1 MSIMT
6 APLFSF
12 LNDKGNKSY
21 NSILQVRKELSVRPT
36 HNKRFHPVAVK
47 EIAVDVMVKTGVRA
61 RREGELMYKYW
72 AAWEEVTQNNKR
84 FHPVAVKK
92 ANKAAV
98 WASSKNRIDFNTV
111 GLERKSIPV
120 TAVVSH
126 TLNSLKEEIAVDV
139 MVKTG
144 VRARR
149 ETHYIMKPIT
159 VVSPVVVRFA

>member
-1 MSIMT
+1 MT

-36 HNKRFHPVAVK
+36 HNKC
-47 EIAVDVMVKTGVRA
+47 
-61 RREGELMYKYW
+61 
-72 AAWEEVTQNNKR
+72 

-92 ANKAAV
+92 VNKAAV
-98 WASSKNRIDFNTV
+98 WASNKNRIDFNTV

-149 ETHYIMKPIT
+149 ETHYNMKPIT

>member
-1 MSIMT
+1 MSTMT
-6 APLFSF
+6 AKLFSC
-12 LNDKGNKSY
+12 LKD
-21 NSILQVRKELSVRPT
+21 NSFNSMLQVRKELSVRPT
-36 HNKRFHPVAVK
+36 H
-47 EIAVDVMVKTGVRA
+47 
-61 RREGELMYKYW
+61 
-72 AAWEEVTQNNKR
+72 
-84 FHPVAVKK
+84 
-92 ANKAAV
+92 
-98 WASSKNRIDFNTV
+98 FNTV

>member
-6 APLFSF
+6 APLFSV

-21 NSILQVRKELSVRPT
+21 NSILQVRKELSQPNRVFTNIHTKPAPRHFT
-36 HNKRFHPVAVK
+36 KKQVV
-47 EIAVDVMVKTGVRA
+47 
-61 RREGELMYKYW
+61 
-72 AAWEEVTQNNKR
+72 
-84 FHPVAVKK
+84 K